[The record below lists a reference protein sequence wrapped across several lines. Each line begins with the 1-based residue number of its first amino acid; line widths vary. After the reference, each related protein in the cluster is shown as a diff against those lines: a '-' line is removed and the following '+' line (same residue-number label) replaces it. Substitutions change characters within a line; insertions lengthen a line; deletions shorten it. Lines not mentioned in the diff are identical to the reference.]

1 MSVFSERVSELMKQQ
16 HLSQKLLAEKVGVTE
31 SAMSLYVRDERTP
44 RSDILARIAR
54 ALGVASGHL
63 LGINDAVNNDEDR
76 LSYLLRNL
84 EKLDE
89 AQLEK
94 AETVLKA
101 VFDGIFDDAFTAPKE
116 NKGFRIET
124 AGDLT
129 NGDVIKAVLGE
140 PAIEGKKGILYK
152 FKYRNGKTMF
162 STYFD
167 IEWWNAP
174 YRKEGIKDGRKD
186 TGK

>member
-1 MSVFSERVSELMKQQ
+1 MKQQ

-31 SAMSLYVRDERTP
+31 SAMSLYVRDKRTP
-44 RSDILARIAR
+44 RSDVLARIAR
-54 ALGVASGHL
+54 ALGVASDHL

-76 LSYLLRNL
+76 LSYLQRKLG
-84 EKLDE
+84 KLDE

-101 VFDGIFDDAFTAPKE
+101 VFDGIFDDAFTAPKG
-116 NKGFRIET
+116 NKFCIEI

-186 TGK
+186 IGK